1 MRAAVNRGAALAAI
15 VNLALWSVA
24 SIVGIVPTIGDTV
37 PTVAGVA
44 LASSGGVAAAGLV
57 ARIFVG
63 TWRRYL
69 WDRTALV
76 VLLMSLGSP
85 IGLAMGLIPVSPID
99 PTNEL
104 LISFKEGIAAIYG
117 VMHVLNFAHGVLF
130 TLAGYVCHT
139 VFHILRDVV
148 VPQEEDLEREVVR
161 LCA

>member
-1 MRAAVNRGAALAAI
+1 MRAAIVRGAALAAV
-15 VNLALWSVA
+15 VNLVIWIVA
-24 SIVGIVPTIGDTV
+24 AVAGVVPPLADTV

-44 LASSGGVAAAGLV
+44 FASAGGVAAAGIV

-85 IGLAMGLIPVSPID
+85 IGLALGVIPVSPID

-104 LISFKEGIAAIYG
+104 LISFKDGIALIYA
-117 VMHVLNFAHGVLF
+117 VMHVTTYLAVQRTVAKEF
-130 TLAGYVCHT
+130 TA
-139 VFHILRDVV
+139 
-148 VPQEEDLEREVVR
+148 
-161 LCA
+161 